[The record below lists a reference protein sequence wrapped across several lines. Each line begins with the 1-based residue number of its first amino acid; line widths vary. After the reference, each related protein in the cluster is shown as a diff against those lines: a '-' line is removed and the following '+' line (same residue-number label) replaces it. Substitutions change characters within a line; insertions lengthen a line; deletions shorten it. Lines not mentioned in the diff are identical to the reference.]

1 MTALWVALRSA
12 WRALLANALRS
23 ALTMLGIVIGVA
35 AVITMMAVGRGATE
49 RVQEQMRGLGS
60 NIMLVVPGGVSQA
73 GVRLGAQT
81 RQRLTEED
89 AQAIAFEIPEVQ
101 VAAPTSR
108 STGQLVV
115 GNTNWGTTIFGVTN
129 DYLEAREDRKSTRLN
144 SSH

>member
-1 MTALWVALRSA
+1 MSSLMVALRSA

-23 ALTMLGIVIGVA
+23 ALTMLGIVIGVG

-60 NIMLVVPGGVSQA
+60 NIMLVIPGGVSQA

-101 VAAPTSR
+101 VAAPTAR
-108 STGQLVV
+108 SSGQLVV
-115 GNTNWGTTIFGVTN
+115 GNTNWGSTIFGVTN
-129 DYLEAREDRKSTRLN
+129 DSVLILRATSTG
-144 SSH
+144 S